1 MLPENATPAS
11 HHRYQLARQIAATCP
26 PTLAADIALT
36 GSSARGWATDD
47 SDLEL
52 NLWSETL
59 PPLEERTAWLTTLGV
74 RDLDIETAARDDD
87 SYWIGGVYEGV
98 PVEFGWQTHAAL
110 DATCDRLLSGTVTDR
125 SVTFLAT
132 LILNGVPLRDSGAV
146 STRQIRLRAYPDTV
160 QRASIQRAV
169 AHIKRG
175 HVQTTLALAAR
186 GETISA
192 VERLVTDLDAAIQVV
207 YAAHRQWMPTRKWT
221 LTTARTFAPPELVA
235 RFQITPF
242 IVDPQE
248 RIRAVAKLL
257 RDALALVPCDIDVY
271 GTLAA
276 LE

>member
-1 MLPENATPAS
+1 MLPDNATPAS
-11 HHRYQLARQIAATCP
+11 HHRLQLARQIADACP
-26 PTLAADIALT
+26 PALAADIALT

-59 PPLEERTAWLTTLGV
+59 PPLEARSAWLTTIGV
-74 RDLDIETAARDDD
+74 RDLDIEAAARDDD
-87 SYWIGGVYEGV
+87 SFWIGGVYEAV
-98 PVEFGWQTHAAL
+98 PVEFGWQTYAAL
-110 DATCDRLLSGTVTDR
+110 DATCDRLLSGAITDR

-132 LILNGVPLRDSGAV
+132 LILNGIPLRDSGAV
-146 STRQIRLRAYPDTV
+146 GARQVRLRAYPDNV
-160 QRASIQRAV
+160 QRACIQRAV

-192 VERLVTDLDAAIQVV
+192 VERLVADLDAAIQVV

-221 LTTARTFAPPELVA
+221 LTTARTFAPPELIA
-235 RFQITPF
+235 RFQTTPF
-242 IVDPQE
+242 IVNPQE
-248 RIRAVAKLL
+248 RIHAVAKLL